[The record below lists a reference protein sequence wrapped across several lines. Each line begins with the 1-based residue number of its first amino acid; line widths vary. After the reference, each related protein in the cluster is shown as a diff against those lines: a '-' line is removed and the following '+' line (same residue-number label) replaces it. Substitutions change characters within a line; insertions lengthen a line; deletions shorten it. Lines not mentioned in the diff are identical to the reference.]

1 MPCGFYEFFL
11 PLLLPIFLL
20 MFSECLASVL
30 QVSPRQTTKD
40 IYNDSLINSALQSLV
55 FRVWAWGDLDFS
67 CNLYQTN
74 FAITLRAEWDQSKNI
89 RKYFFH
95 IEYDFFLLGIFWI
108 SVNLWLFFQEFY
120 YSQEFWSK
128 SLPWITPNYTHLQNN
143 FSWRRTVNWL
153 IIFCTTEDK
162 MTTRTARETET
173 W

>member
-1 MPCGFYEFFL
+1 MPCISTSDIPQTDYKRYIQWFINKLCSTISGFQGGGL
-11 PLLLPIFLL
+11 G
-20 MFSECLASVL
+20 
-30 QVSPRQTTKD
+30 
-40 IYNDSLINSALQSLV
+40 
-55 FRVWAWGDLDFS
+55 GDLDFG

-74 FAITLRAEWDQSKNI
+74 FAIMLRAEWDQSKNI

-95 IEYDFFLLGIFWI
+95 IEYDFFFIGHFLGF
-108 SVNLWLFFQEFY
+108 NEPLTFFQEFY
-120 YSQEFWSK
+120 YSQGFWSK

-162 MTTRTARETET
+162 MTTRTARKTET